1 LVTVPTV
8 WVNCFVAADQNEP
21 RAAVS
26 TTRRR
31 LRWLAIVVAIMALLT
46 AGWPLLNS
54 AVANRQPLA
63 AGSRLYVGTEPA
75 SAANVTVGP
84 GWSVL
89 PAQSNPRQ
97 GYVLQKGGL
106 QLYLTHVSLVDRN
119 QVPRLWQGLQR
130 ILSVSHPGSRLS
142 KPVFITTAHGLRTI
156 TGVVVGTRHTGTVT
170 IFPGP
175 SREFAI
181 EIIALAPRRTRPA
194 LRAAAARIIAS
205 LMFTAPSG

>member
-1 LVTVPTV
+1 
-8 WVNCFVAADQNEP
+8 VAADQTEP
-21 RAAVS
+21 RSAVS

-54 AVANRQPLA
+54 AVDNRQPLA
-63 AGSRLYVGTEPA
+63 AGSRLTVGTEPA

-89 PAQSNPRQ
+89 PAQTNPVQ
-97 GYVLQKGGL
+97 GYVLEKGGL

-119 QVPRLWQGLQR
+119 QVPRLWQGLRR
-130 ILSVSHPGSRLS
+130 ILSVRRPGSRLS
-142 KPVFITTAHGLRTI
+142 KPAFITTEHGLRAI
-156 TGVVVGTRHTGTVT
+156 TGVVVGPRVIGTAT

-181 EIIALAPRRTRPA
+181 EIIALSPRRTRSA
-194 LRAAAARIIAS
+194 LRTAAARIIAS
-205 LMFTAPSG
+205 LMFKAQSR

>member
-1 LVTVPTV
+1 
-8 WVNCFVAADQNEP
+8 VAADKTEP
-21 RAAVS
+21 RPAVS
-26 TTRRR
+26 TTRLR

-54 AVANRQPLA
+54 AVDSRQPLA
-63 AGSRLYVGTEPA
+63 AGSRLTVGTEPA

-89 PAQSNPRQ
+89 PAQSNPVQ
-97 GYVLQKGGL
+97 GYVLKKGSL
-106 QLYLTHVSLVDRN
+106 LLYLTHVSLVDRN
-119 QVPRLWQGLQR
+119 QVPRLWRGLR
-130 ILSVSHPGSRLS
+130 RVLSVNRPGSRLG
-142 KPVFITTAHGLRTI
+142 KPVFITTAHGLRAI
-156 TGVVVGTRHTGTVT
+156 AGVVVGTRLIGTAT

-181 EIIALAPRRTRPA
+181 EIIALAPRRTSPA

-205 LMFTAPSG
+205 LMFKAQSR

>member
-1 LVTVPTV
+1 
-8 WVNCFVAADQNEP
+8 VAADQIETRP
-21 RAAVS
+21 AVS

-54 AVANRQPLA
+54 AVDNRQPLA
-63 AGSRLYVGTEPA
+63 AGSRLTVGTAPA
-75 SAANVTVGP
+75 SAADVTVGP

-89 PAQSNPRQ
+89 PAQSNPVQ

-106 QLYLTHVSLVDRN
+106 LLYLTHVSLVDRN
-119 QVPRLWQGLQR
+119 QVQRLWPGLRR
-130 ILSVSHPGSRLS
+130 ILSVNHPGSRLS
-142 KPVFITTAHGLRTI
+142 RPAFITTAHGLLAF
-156 TGVVVGTRHTGTVT
+156 TGVVVGTRVTGTAT

-181 EIIALAPRRTRPA
+181 VIIALAPRHTSPA
-194 LRAAAARIIAS
+194 LRAATARIIAS
-205 LMFTAPSG
+205 LMFKAQSR

>member
-1 LVTVPTV
+1 
-8 WVNCFVAADQNEP
+8 VAADQTEP
-21 RAAVS
+21 RPAVS

-63 AGSRLYVGTEPA
+63 AGSRLTIGTEPA
-75 SAANVTVGP
+75 SAANVTLGP

-89 PAQSNPRQ
+89 PAQSNPVQ
-97 GYVLQKGGL
+97 SYVLQQGSL

-119 QVPRLWQGLQR
+119 QVPRLWQGMRR

-142 KPVFITTAHGLRTI
+142 NQAFITTAHGLRAI
-156 TGVVVGTRHTGTVT
+156 TSVVVGTLTGTAT

-181 EIIALAPRRTRPA
+181 EIITLAPRRTSPA
-194 LRAAAARIIAS
+194 LRAEAARIIAS
-205 LMFTAPSG
+205 LMFKAQSR